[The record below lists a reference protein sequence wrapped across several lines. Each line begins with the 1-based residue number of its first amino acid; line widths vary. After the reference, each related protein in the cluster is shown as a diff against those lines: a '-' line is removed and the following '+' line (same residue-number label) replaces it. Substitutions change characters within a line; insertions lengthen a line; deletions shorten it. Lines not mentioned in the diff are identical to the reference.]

1 MLNLINGIKKYHE
14 RYKYTIF
21 YYNVQTHNYV
31 HWKLFK
37 SASLR
42 QGFYSLL
49 LSIVNKTCIKFY
61 DLDTKSNKSLRL
73 RVKHLIHASYKSYN
87 RKQVHKFTTIQA
99 NFWTEIPKSQTT
111 AKTKLPCR
119 CSNSPIL
126 KRTLFQ
132 FYISHLNKKK
142 LLIKRVFKVFHFIC
156 RKATLHLG
164 GPYFLLTS
172 LYACF
177 PFWMLSRNHLVK
189 QLYFDE
195 FRKYSI
201 VQTDR

>member
-1 MLNLINGIKKYHE
+1 MIWILSQIKVS
-14 RYKYTIF
+14 R
-21 YYNVQTHNYV
+21 V
-31 HWKLFK
+31 
-37 SASLR
+37 
-42 QGFYSLL
+42 
-49 LSIVNKTCIKFY
+49 
-61 DLDTKSNKSLRL
+61 RL

-142 LLIKRVFKVFHFIC
+142 LLIKRVSKCPTSFAARPRFIL
-156 RKATLHLG
+156 AAHTSSWHLYTRVS
-164 GPYFLLTS
+164 PFE
-172 LYACF
+172 CF
-177 PFWMLSRNHLVK
+177 
-189 QLYFDE
+189 QE
-195 FRKYSI
+195 I
-201 VQTDR
+201 T

>member
-1 MLNLINGIKKYHE
+1 MRLTKVI
-14 RYKYTIF
+14 
-21 YYNVQTHNYV
+21 
-31 HWKLFK
+31 
-37 SASLR
+37 
-42 QGFYSLL
+42 
-49 LSIVNKTCIKFY
+49 IVNKFI
-61 DLDTKSNKSLRL
+61 NLRL
-73 RVKHLIHASYKSYN
+73 S
-87 RKQVHKFTTIQA
+87 KQIFERRFQ
-99 NFWTEIPKSQTT
+99 NPKPPQKQNCF
-111 AKTKLPCR
+111 AVADG
-119 CSNSPIL
+119 CSNSPVL

-142 LLIKRVFKVFHFIC
+142 LLIKRVFKVSHFIC

>member
-1 MLNLINGIKKYHE
+1 MIWILSQIK
-14 RYKYTIF
+14 
-21 YYNVQTHNYV
+21 VSCV
-31 HWKLFK
+31 
-37 SASLR
+37 
-42 QGFYSLL
+42 
-49 LSIVNKTCIKFY
+49 
-61 DLDTKSNKSLRL
+61 RL

-99 NFWTEIPKSQTT
+99 NFWKEIPKSQTT

-132 FYISHLNKKK
+132 FYISHLSKKK
-142 LLIKRVFKVFHFIC
+142 LLIKRVFKVSHFIC

>member
-1 MLNLINGIKKYHE
+1 MIWILSQIK
-14 RYKYTIF
+14 
-21 YYNVQTHNYV
+21 VSCV
-31 HWKLFK
+31 
-37 SASLR
+37 
-42 QGFYSLL
+42 
-49 LSIVNKTCIKFY
+49 
-61 DLDTKSNKSLRL
+61 RL
-73 RVKHLIHASYKSYN
+73 RVKHLIHMRLTKVIIVN
-87 RKQVHKFTTIQA
+87 KFINLRL

-142 LLIKRVFKVFHFIC
+142 LLIKRVFKVSHFIC

>member
-1 MLNLINGIKKYHE
+1 MIWILSQIKVS
-14 RYKYTIF
+14 R
-21 YYNVQTHNYV
+21 V
-31 HWKLFK
+31 
-37 SASLR
+37 
-42 QGFYSLL
+42 
-49 LSIVNKTCIKFY
+49 
-61 DLDTKSNKSLRL
+61 RL

-99 NFWTEIPKSQTT
+99 NFRTEIPKSQTT

-132 FYISHLNKKK
+132 FYISHLNQKK
-142 LLIKRVFKVFHFIC
+142 LLIKRVFKVSHFIC

-177 PFWMLSRNHLVK
+177 PF
-189 QLYFDE
+189 
-195 FRKYSI
+195 
-201 VQTDR
+201 